1 MNSLLKKTIVL
12 DDAYINKR
20 RGTKRKTAS
29 LRRVIEDD
37 TQTLLQQQRIK
48 EKLLLKQWKADR
60 TTDKKRRLIIRK
72 QSHDVRRREKERL
85 SEMDESEYDEA
96 GCITDRYVWKHAGC
110 DEICK
115 ADNCVQYMLGYLASG
130 DDYYL

>member
-20 RGTKRKTAS
+20 RGTKRKTAI
-29 LRRVIEDD
+29 RVMEDD

-48 EKLLLKQWKADR
+48 EKLLLKQWKAAR
-60 TTDKKRRLIIRK
+60 ATDKKTRLIIRK
-72 QSHDVRRREKERL
+72 QSNDVRRREKERF

-96 GCITDRYVWKHAGC
+96 GCIADRYVWKHAGC
-110 DEICK
+110 NEICK
-115 ADNCVQYMLGYLASG
+115 ADNCVQYMLGYLSSG